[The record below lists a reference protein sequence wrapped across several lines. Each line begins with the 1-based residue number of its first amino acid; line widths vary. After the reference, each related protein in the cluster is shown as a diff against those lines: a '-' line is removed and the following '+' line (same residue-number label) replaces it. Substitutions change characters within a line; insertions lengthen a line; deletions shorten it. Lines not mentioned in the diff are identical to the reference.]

1 MNKKGKPYS
10 QVMKELKSAYDE
22 NYHFKDGRILG
33 SMCTKPHMVALKAHS
48 MFIESNLGNP
58 GLYPGTKKL
67 EKKVIKMLGSL
78 LHNKNPYGH
87 ITGGGTES
95 NITALWIAK
104 KITKKKEV
112 IFPESA
118 HFSFHKA
125 CDLMD
130 LKPVEISLDEN
141 YRMRVDEVEDE
152 ISDKTACVVGVAG
165 TTEFG
170 VVDPIDKL
178 SDLCDGK
185 NFLHVDAAFGGFVIP
200 FLKELGHN
208 LPDFDFK
215 LDGVCSMTVDPHKM
229 GMASIPAGVLLL
241 REKKYLKS
249 ISRKPVYL
257 TGVQA
262 CLSGT
267 RCSASVP
274 GAYAVMKILGWD
286 GYGKIVKKCMDVTFY
301 LSKRFKEMGLSLPIE
316 PEMNVV
322 CAKVKNPD
330 RIVRMLDKKGWKI
343 SKTRKPKCIRIVVMP
358 HVTRKV
364 VEDFIPELEKV
375 CRKLGEI

>member
-1 MNKKGKPYS
+1 MNKKGMPYS
-10 QVMKELKSAYDE
+10 QIMKELRNAYDE
-22 NYHFKDGRILG
+22 NYHFKDGGILG
-33 SMCTKPHMVALKAHS
+33 SMCTKPHNIALKAHS

-67 EKKVIKMLGSL
+67 EKKVIGMLGGF
-78 LHNKNPYGH
+78 LHNRNACGH
-87 ITGGGTES
+87 VTNGGTES

-141 YRMRVDEVEDE
+141 YRMRVDEVEDK
-152 ISDKTACVVGVAG
+152 ISNNTACVVGVAG
-165 TTEFG
+165 TTELG

-178 SDLCDGK
+178 SDICNGK
-185 NFLHVDAAFGGFVIP
+185 TFLHVDAAFGGFVIP
-200 FLKELGHN
+200 FLKELGYN
-208 LPDFDFK
+208 LADFDFS
-215 LDGVCSMTVDPHKM
+215 LDSVCSITVDPHKM

-241 REKKYLKS
+241 KEKQYLKS

-274 GAYAVMKILGWD
+274 GAYAVMKILGKD
-286 GYGKIVKKCMDVTFY
+286 GYKKIVKRCMDTTFY
-301 LSKRFKEMGLSLPIE
+301 LSKRFKEIGLSLPVE

-330 RIVRMLDKKGWKI
+330 RIVKELDKKGWKI

>member
-1 MNKKGKPYS
+1 MNKKGTSYS
-10 QVMKELKSAYDE
+10 KVMKELKSAYEQD
-22 NYHFKDGRILG
+22 YHFSDGRVLG
-33 SMCTKPHMVALKAHS
+33 SMCTKPHHATLKAHS
-48 MFIESNLGNP
+48 MFVESNLGNP
-58 GLYPGTKKL
+58 DLYPGTKKL
-67 EKKVIKMLGSL
+67 EKKIIKMLGGF
-78 LHNKNPYGH
+78 LHNKNSYGH
-87 ITGGGTES
+87 VTNGGTES

-112 IFPESA
+112 VFPESA

-130 LKPVEISLDEN
+130 LTPVEIGLDEN
-141 YRMRVDEVEDE
+141 YRMRIDEAEDK
-152 ISDKTACVVGVAG
+152 ISDSTACVVGVAG
-165 TTEFG
+165 TTELG
-170 VVDPIDKL
+170 VIDPIDKL

-185 NFLHVDAAFGGFVIP
+185 NFLHVDAAFGGFVLP
-200 FLKELGHN
+200 FLKELRYPV
-208 LPDFDFK
+208 PDFDFK
-215 LDGVCSMTVDPHKM
+215 LDGVCSITVDPHKM

-241 REKKYLKS
+241 KEKQYLKS

-274 GAYAVMKILGWD
+274 GAYATMRVLGRD
-286 GYGKIVKKCMDVTFY
+286 GYRRIVKKCMDVTFY
-301 LSKRFKEMGLSLPIE
+301 LSKRFKEIRLQLPVE

-322 CAKVKNPD
+322 CARVKNPEK
-330 RIVRMLDKKGWKI
+330 IVKEVDKKGWKI

-364 VEDFIPELEKV
+364 VDSFIPELKKV
-375 CRKLGEI
+375 CRKNGEI

>member
-10 QVMKELKSAYDE
+10 QIMKELRSAYGED
-22 NYHFKDGRILG
+22 YHFSDGRILG
-33 SMCTKPHMVALKAHS
+33 SMCAKPHRVALKAHS

-141 YRMRVDEVEDE
+141 YRMRVDEVEDK

-165 TTEFG
+165 TTELG

-185 NFLHVDAAFGGFVIP
+185 KFLHVDAAFGGFVIP
-200 FLKELGHN
+200 FLKEFGHN

-215 LDGVCSMTVDPHKM
+215 LDGVCSITVDPHKM

-241 REKKYLKS
+241 KEKQYLKS

-301 LSKRFKEMGLSLPIE
+301 LSKRFKEIGLWLPIE
-316 PEMNVV
+316 PEMNIV
-322 CAKVKNPD
+322 CAKVKNPEK
-330 RIVRMLDKKGWKI
+330 IVKELDKKGWKI
-343 SKTRKPKCIRIVVMP
+343 SKIRKPKCIRIVVMP
-358 HVTRKV
+358 HVTKRV
-364 VEDFIPELEKV
+364 VDGFIPELEKV
-375 CRKLGEI
+375 CRKFGEI

>member
-1 MNKKGKPYS
+1 
-10 QVMKELKSAYDE
+10 
-22 NYHFKDGRILG
+22 
-33 SMCTKPHMVALKAHS
+33 
-48 MFIESNLGNP
+48 
-58 GLYPGTKKL
+58 
-67 EKKVIKMLGSL
+67 
-78 LHNKNPYGH
+78 
-87 ITGGGTES
+87 
-95 NITALWIAK
+95 
-104 KITKKKEV
+104 
-112 IFPESA
+112 
-118 HFSFHKA
+118 
-125 CDLMD
+125 MD

-141 YRMRVDEVEDE
+141 YRMRVDEVEDK

-165 TTEFG
+165 TTELG

-178 SDLCDGK
+178 SDLCNGK
-185 NFLHVDAAFGGFVIP
+185 KFLHVDAAFGGFVIP
-200 FLKELGHN
+200 FLKEFGHN

-215 LDGVCSMTVDPHKM
+215 LDGVCSITVDPHKM

-241 REKKYLKS
+241 KEKQYLKS

-301 LSKRFKEMGLSLPIE
+301 LSKRFKEIGLSLPIE

-364 VEDFIPELEKV
+364 VEDFIPDLEKV